1 MSNEQIYEVLTKL
14 LSEEVE
20 RLNEIVET
28 MNARLC
34 ELEDEQ
40 VEKRHEINDLH
51 RALAELESKVG

>member
-1 MSNEQIYEVLTKL
+1 MSNEQIYEALTKL

-28 MNARLC
+28 MNARLWDVEE
-34 ELEDEQ
+34 ELM
-40 VEKRHEINDLH
+40 EKRHEINDLH